1 MKQIGYIKTIH
12 PEYVDFYFD
21 SQQVSIYKEN
31 AIPTN
36 EPSQSHLSNES
47 KKRVQTMLNNIYSS
61 VFEEVNSAIHY
72 PSLSKENKACYF
84 YTLSCLAYPFFRDT
98 VEYLG
103 RQFRLNEYVTTVQV
117 TSHMKKLYGDRRRVE
132 IAVSSILSSLYYW
145 NLINRP
151 KVGQYSAISHL
162 VDFSF
167 HHKIMIKVLMTAHN
181 HNAITQDMLEHSSI
195 FFPFDYNVSISTL
208 NSGSYRIIR
217 SVSDTVIEENS

>member
-21 SQQVSIYKEN
+21 VQQVSNYEKDT
-31 AIPTN
+31 IPTN
-36 EPSQSHLSNES
+36 ELLQSHLSNES
-47 KKRVQTMLNNIYSS
+47 KKRIQTMLNNIYSS

-145 NLINRP
+145 NLVNRP

-167 HHKIMIKVLMTAHN
+167 HYTIMIEVLMTAQN
-181 HNAITQDMLEHSSI
+181 HTSITQDMLEHSSI
-195 FFPFDYNVSISTL
+195 FFPFDYHVSISTL
-208 NSGSYRIIR
+208 NHSPYRIIR
-217 SVSDTVIEENS
+217 SMSDTIIEKKS